1 MRNVQELRE
10 LEVRIDR
17 LYEDNMGMQDD
28 VLRLL
33 ARIQGNVA
41 VMRALARQVINQAA
55 EQQEEVV
62 A

>member
-33 ARIQGNVA
+33 AQIQGNVA